1 MYGWIG
7 KNFYNH
13 RVILTSTIEY
23 DNFQRLRKFRLSG
36 FFFYVILKLSIVRRE
51 KRMKKSKNLKRIGA
65 VMLSLVLAVSTVFTT
80 TAVSEKKVS
89 AQAEIKNKKQLQRWA
104 LATKLLSDG
113 EKYFDQT
120 KADNKISDKTAAI
133 YTAIE
138 YIWNEDGNT
147 VPVNVFCD
155 SVKNYFAGCDD
166 FNAEKLAAIGEN
178 NYFEYKSGDSNVT
191 LKTMQAAGGTQEC
204 TYIGEKEHTDG
215 SKTMYGVW
223 TDPDPAPGDPETPY
237 YVALDIAEN
246 GQMTAYRKLKDGSQ
260 LNVDIYKFNENGD
273 YVVSYTTESGKAFIP
288 DEEEADFSY
297 NIQIIDKEKSETPIQ
312 FEDRTLE
319 DNSFN
324 LNLESE
330 DTSIVD
336 IDYHRIIAKDKKG
349 TTNIKYNIR
358 SAESG
363 NVIYSGS
370 IPSTV
375 YSISIDEENY
385 YGIYL
390 LPGES
395 RQVTANIEGYNGP
408 VSYQWISAEC
418 KIDNQL
424 GKTCKITVP
433 SKEGNPTIVVQ
444 AFTGDGEW
452 IGVKEEEIKV
462 ADCKLSF
469 SYRKFVGDH
478 SETASG
484 DTLKVGETYWFS
496 LDGASF
502 AWDYGN
508 GNDSKRQTFYT
519 MDFELN
525 GKHLIATDTEENL
538 SNDEL
543 SLSIG
548 AGGGF
553 PNRIIKPK
561 KAGTLTIT
569 GTIYRN
575 GNFFRDF
582 KKSYKVEGN
591 TPSPTPVNK
600 PTKPAK
606 VTVKKTTLKSAKNAK
621 GKKLVVKW
629 KKNTAGNGY
638 QIQYSISKKFAK
650 GNKTKTIS
658 KNKTTSYTIKKL
670 KKKKTYYVR
679 IRTYKKVSGKTYYSG
694 WSSVKKVKIKK

>member
-1 MYGWIG
+1 
-7 KNFYNH
+7 
-13 RVILTSTIEY
+13 
-23 DNFQRLRKFRLSG
+23 
-36 FFFYVILKLSIVRRE
+36 
-51 KRMKKSKNLKRIGA
+51 MKKSKNLKRIGA

-138 YIWNEDGNT
+138 YIWNEDGDA

-166 FNAEKLAAIGEN
+166 FNAEKLATIGKN
-178 NYFEYKSGDSNVT
+178 DYFEYNSGDSNVT
-191 LKTMQAAGGTQEC
+191 LKTMQAGGGTQEC

-288 DEEEADFSY
+288 DEEKAGFSY
-297 NIQIIDKEKSETPIQ
+297 NIQIIDEEKSKTPIQ

-363 NVIYSGS
+363 NVIY
-370 IPSTV
+370 
-375 YSISIDEENY
+375 
-385 YGIYL
+385 L

-408 VSYQWISAEC
+408 VSYQWTSAEC

-433 SKEGNPTIVVQ
+433 SKEGNPTIFVQ
-444 AFTGDGEW
+444 AFTDDGEW
-452 IGVKEEEIKV
+452 IGEKKEEITV

-478 SETASG
+478 SEAASG

-638 QIQYSISKKFAK
+638 QIQYSTSKKFAK

>member
-1 MYGWIG
+1 M
-7 KNFYNH
+7 
-13 RVILTSTIEY
+13 IEY
-23 DNFQRLRKFRLSG
+23 DNFQRLRKLG
-36 FFFYVILKLSIVRRE
+36 FLGLFFYVILKLSIVRRE
-51 KRMKKSKNLKRIGA
+51 KRMKKSRNLKGRIGA

-89 AQAEIKNKKQLQRWA
+89 AQAEIKNKKQLQKWA

-113 EKYFDQT
+113 EKYFDQS
-120 KADNKISDKTAAI
+120 KAENKISDKTAAI

-138 YIWNEDGNT
+138 YIWNEDVDT

-178 NYFEYKSGDSNVT
+178 NYFEYKSGDSKVT
-191 LKTMQAAGGTQEC
+191 LKTMQADGGTQEC

-215 SKTMYGVW
+215 LKTMYGVW
-223 TDPDPAPGDPETPY
+223 TDPDPAPGDPATPY

-246 GQMTAYRKLKDGSQ
+246 GQMTAYRKLEDGSQ
-260 LNVDIYKFNENGD
+260 LNVDIYEFNEDGA
-273 YVVSYTTESGKAFIP
+273 YVMSYTTASGKAFIP
-288 DEEEADFSY
+288 DGKEAGFSY
-297 NIQIIDKEKSETPIQ
+297 NIRIKDKEKSETPIE
-312 FEDRTLE
+312 FTDRTL
-319 DNSFN
+319 DGNSFN

-336 IDYHRIIAKDKKG
+336 TDYDRVTAKYKKG
-349 TTNIKYNIR
+349 TTNIKYNLK
-358 SAESG
+358 SAESD

-375 YSISIDEENY
+375 YSISIDEGNY

-395 RQVTANIEGYNGP
+395 RQVTANIEGYDGP

-418 KIDNQL
+418 KIDNPL
-424 GKTCKITVP
+424 GNTCKITAP
-433 SKEGNPTIVVQ
+433 SKEGNPKILVQ
-444 AFTGDGEW
+444 AFIKEGESEEP
-452 IGVKEEEIKV
+452 IGVKEEEITV
-462 ADCKLSF
+462 TDCKLSF

-478 SETASG
+478 SEAASG
-484 DTLKVGETYWFS
+484 DTLKVGEAYWFS

-508 GNDSKRQTFYT
+508 GNRDDSKRQTFYT

-538 SNDEL
+538 GNDEL

-553 PNRIIKPK
+553 PNRIITPK

-575 GNFFRDF
+575 GQFFRDVRQT
-582 KKSYKVEGN
+582 YKVEGN
-591 TPSPTPVNK
+591 TPSPTPSQPTPSVNK
-600 PTKPAK
+600 PTTPIK

-621 GKKLVVKW
+621 GKKIVVKW

-638 QIQYSISKKFAK
+638 QIQYSTSKKFAK

-694 WSSVKKVKIKK
+694 WSSVKKATIKK

>member
-1 MYGWIG
+1 
-7 KNFYNH
+7 
-13 RVILTSTIEY
+13 
-23 DNFQRLRKFRLSG
+23 
-36 FFFYVILKLSIVRRE
+36 
-51 KRMKKSKNLKRIGA
+51 MKKSKNLKRIGA

-155 SVKNYFAGCDD
+155 SVKNYFAGCD

-191 LKTMQAAGGTQEC
+191 LKTMQAGGGTQEC

-223 TDPDPAPGDPETPY
+223 TDPDSAPGDPETPY

-288 DEEEADFSY
+288 DEEKAGFSY
-297 NIQIIDKEKSETPIQ
+297 NIQIIDEEKSKTPIQ

-408 VSYQWISAEC
+408 VSYQWTSAEC

-424 GKTCKITVP
+424 GKTCKNTAP

-508 GNDSKRQTFYT
+508 GNRNDSKRQTFYT

-525 GKHLIATDTEENL
+525 GKHLIATDTEKNL

-575 GNFFRDF
+575 GQFFRDF

-638 QIQYSISKKFAK
+638 QIQYSTSKKFAK

-679 IRTYKKVSGKTYYSG
+679 IRTYKKVSEKTYYSE

>member
-1 MYGWIG
+1 
-7 KNFYNH
+7 
-13 RVILTSTIEY
+13 
-23 DNFQRLRKFRLSG
+23 
-36 FFFYVILKLSIVRRE
+36 
-51 KRMKKSKNLKRIGA
+51 MKKSKNLKRIGA

-138 YIWNEDGNT
+138 YIWNEDGDA

-166 FNAEKLAAIGEN
+166 FNAEKLATIGKN
-178 NYFEYKSGDSNVT
+178 DYFEYNSGDSNVT
-191 LKTMQAAGGTQEC
+191 LKTMQAGGGTQEC

-223 TDPDPAPGDPETPY
+223 TDPDSAPGDPETPY

-273 YVVSYTTESGKAFIP
+273 YVVSYTTASGKAFIP

-319 DNSFN
+319 GNSFN

-336 IDYHRIIAKDKKG
+336 IDYDRIIAKDKKG

-363 NVIYSGS
+363 NVIY
-370 IPSTV
+370 
-375 YSISIDEENY
+375 
-385 YGIYL
+385 L

-408 VSYQWISAEC
+408 VSYQWTSAEC

-433 SKEGNPTIVVQ
+433 SKEGNPTIFVQ
-444 AFTGDGEW
+444 AFTDDGEW
-452 IGVKEEEIKV
+452 IGEKKEEITV

-478 SETASG
+478 SEAASG
-484 DTLKVGETYWFS
+484 DTLKVGEAYWFS

-508 GNDSKRQTFYT
+508 GNRNDSKRQTFYT

-525 GKHLIATDTEENL
+525 GKHLIATDTEKNL

-575 GNFFRDF
+575 GQFFRDF

-638 QIQYSISKKFAK
+638 QIQYSTSKKFAK

-679 IRTYKKVSGKTYYSG
+679 IRTYKKVSEKTYYSE

>member
-7 KNFYNH
+7 KSCYNH

-155 SVKNYFAGCDD
+155 SVKNYFAGCD

-191 LKTMQAAGGTQEC
+191 LKTMQAGGGTQEC

-223 TDPDPAPGDPETPY
+223 TDPDSAPGDPETPY

-273 YVVSYTTESGKAFIP
+273 YVVSYTTASGKAFIP

-297 NIQIIDKEKSETPIQ
+297 KIQIIDKEKSETPIQ

-319 DNSFN
+319 GNSFN

-336 IDYHRIIAKDKKG
+336 IDYDRIIAKDKKG

-363 NVIYSGS
+363 NVIY
-370 IPSTV
+370 
-375 YSISIDEENY
+375 
-385 YGIYL
+385 L

-408 VSYQWISAEC
+408 VSYQWTSAEC
-418 KIDNQL
+418 KIDKQL
-424 GKTCKITVP
+424 GKPCKITVP
-433 SKEGNPTIVVQ
+433 SKEGNPTIFVQ
-444 AFTGDGEW
+444 SFSDDGEW
-452 IGVKEEEIKV
+452 IGEKKEEITV

-478 SETASG
+478 SEAASG
-484 DTLKVGETYWFS
+484 DTLKVGEAYWFS

-508 GNDSKRQTFYT
+508 GNRNDSKRQTFYT

-561 KAGTLTIT
+561 KAGTITIT

-638 QIQYSISKKFAK
+638 QIQYSTSNKFAK

-679 IRTYKKVSGKTYYSG
+679 IRTYKKVSEKTYYSE

>member
-1 MYGWIG
+1 
-7 KNFYNH
+7 
-13 RVILTSTIEY
+13 
-23 DNFQRLRKFRLSG
+23 
-36 FFFYVILKLSIVRRE
+36 
-51 KRMKKSKNLKRIGA
+51 
-65 VMLSLVLAVSTVFTT
+65 MLSLVLAVSTVFTT

-89 AQAEIKNKKQLQRWA
+89 AQAEIKNKKQLQRQA

-138 YIWNEDGNT
+138 YIWNEDGDT
-147 VPVNVFCD
+147 VSVNVFCD

-178 NYFEYKSGDSNVT
+178 NYFEYKSGDSKVT

-408 VSYQWISAEC
+408 VSYQWTSAEC

-424 GKTCKITVP
+424 GKTCKITAP

-469 SYRKFVGDH
+469 SYRKFFGDH
-478 SETASG
+478 SEPASG
-484 DTLKVGETYWFS
+484 DTLKVGEAYWFS

-508 GNDSKRQTFYT
+508 GNRNDSKRQTFYT

-575 GNFFRDF
+575 GKFFRDV
-582 KKSYKVEGN
+582 KKSYKVEGNTPSPTPVEGN

-600 PTKPAK
+600 PTKPSQPATTTSTK
-606 VTVKKTTLKSAKNAK
+606 KPTQPTVSVKTTKLKSAKNAK
-621 GKKLVVKW
+621 GKKIVVKW

-638 QIQYSISKKFAK
+638 QIQYSTSKKFAK

>member
-1 MYGWIG
+1 MI
-7 KNFYNH
+7 
-13 RVILTSTIEY
+13 
-23 DNFQRLRKFRLSG
+23 
-36 FFFYVILKLSIVRRE
+36 
-51 KRMKKSKNLKRIGA
+51 
-65 VMLSLVLAVSTVFTT
+65 LAVSTVFTT

-138 YIWNEDGNT
+138 YIWNEDGDA

-166 FNAEKLAAIGEN
+166 FNAEKLATIGKN
-178 NYFEYKSGDSNVT
+178 DYFEYNSGDSNVT
-191 LKTMQAAGGTQEC
+191 LKTMQAGGGTQEC

-288 DEEEADFSY
+288 DEEKAGFSY
-297 NIQIIDKEKSETPIQ
+297 NIQIIDEEKSKTPIQ

-408 VSYQWISAEC
+408 VSYQWTSAEC

-538 SNDEL
+538 SNDEP

-591 TPSPTPVNK
+591 TPSPIPVNK

-638 QIQYSISKKFAK
+638 QIQYSTSKKFAK

>member
-1 MYGWIG
+1 
-7 KNFYNH
+7 
-13 RVILTSTIEY
+13 
-23 DNFQRLRKFRLSG
+23 
-36 FFFYVILKLSIVRRE
+36 
-51 KRMKKSKNLKRIGA
+51 MKKSKNLKRIGA

-138 YIWNEDGNT
+138 YIWNEDGDA

-166 FNAEKLAAIGEN
+166 FNAEKLATIGKN
-178 NYFEYKSGDSNVT
+178 DYFEYNSGDSNVT
-191 LKTMQAAGGTQEC
+191 LKTMQAGGGTQEC

-319 DNSFN
+319 GNSFN

-336 IDYHRIIAKDKKG
+336 IDYDRIIAKDKKG

-363 NVIYSGS
+363 NVIY
-370 IPSTV
+370 
-375 YSISIDEENY
+375 
-385 YGIYL
+385 L

-408 VSYQWISAEC
+408 VSYQWTSAEC

-433 SKEGNPTIVVQ
+433 SKEGNPTIFVQ
-444 AFTGDGEW
+444 AFTDDGEW
-452 IGVKEEEIKV
+452 IGEKKEEITV

-478 SETASG
+478 SEAASG
-484 DTLKVGETYWFS
+484 DTLKVGEAYWFS

-508 GNDSKRQTFYT
+508 GNRNDSKRQTFYT

-525 GKHLIATDTEENL
+525 GKHLIATDTEKNL

-575 GNFFRDF
+575 GQFFRDF

-638 QIQYSISKKFAK
+638 QIQYSTSKKFAK

>member
-1 MYGWIG
+1 MIIF
-7 KNFYNH
+7 KDSES
-13 RVILTSTIEY
+13 L
-23 DNFQRLRKFRLSG
+23 G
-36 FFFYVILKLSIVRRE
+36 FLGLFFYVILKLSIVRRE
-51 KRMKKSKNLKRIGA
+51 KRMKKSKNLKGKIGA

-89 AQAEIKNKKQLQRWA
+89 AQAEIKVKDQLQRWTV
-104 LATKLLSDG
+104 ATKLLPDS
-113 EKYFDQT
+113 EKYYDQS
-120 KADNKISDKTAAI
+120 KSDKKINDKTAAI

-138 YIWNEDGNT
+138 YIWNEDENKVSVG
-147 VPVNVFCD
+147 VFCD
-155 SVKNYFAGCDD
+155 SVRKYFAGCDD
-166 FNAEKLAAIGEN
+166 FNAEKLAAIGQN
-178 NYFEYKSGDSNVT
+178 DYFEYNSGDDYVT
-191 LKTMQAAGGTQEC
+191 LKTVAGGRTQEC
-204 TYIGEKEHTDG
+204 TYIGENENSDG

-223 TDPDPAPGDPETPY
+223 TDPDPAPGDPATPY

-246 GQMTAYRKLKDGSQ
+246 GQMTAYRKLEDGSQ
-260 LNVDIYKFNENGD
+260 LNVDIYEFNEDGA
-273 YVVSYTTESGKAFIP
+273 YVRSYTTSSGKAFIP
-288 DEEEADFSY
+288 DGKEAGFSY
-297 NIQIIDKEKSETPIQ
+297 SIQIRDKEKSETSIE
-312 FEDRTLE
+312 FTDRTL
-319 DNSFN
+319 DGNSFN

-336 IDYHRIIAKDKKG
+336 TDYDRVTAKYKKG
-349 TTNIKYNIR
+349 TTNIKYNLR

-375 YSISIDEENY
+375 YSISIGGENY

-395 RQVTANIEGYNGP
+395 RQVTANIEGYDGP

-418 KIDNQL
+418 KIDNPL
-424 GKTCKITVP
+424 GNTCKITAP
-433 SKEGNPTIVVQ
+433 SKEGNPKILVQ
-444 AFTGDGEW
+444 AFIKEGESEEP
-452 IGVKEEEIKV
+452 IGVKEEEITV
-462 ADCKLSF
+462 TDCKLSF

-478 SETASG
+478 SEAASG
-484 DTLKVGETYWFS
+484 DTLKVGEAYWFS

-508 GNDSKRQTFYT
+508 GNRDDSKRQTFYT

-538 SNDEL
+538 GNDEL

-553 PNRIIKPK
+553 PNRIITPK

-575 GNFFRDF
+575 GQFFRDVRQT
-582 KKSYKVEGN
+582 YKVEGN
-591 TPSPTPVNK
+591 TPSPTPSQPTPSVNK
-600 PTKPAK
+600 PTTPIK

-621 GKKLVVKW
+621 GKKIVVKW

-638 QIQYSISKKFAK
+638 QIQYSTSKKFAK

>member
-1 MYGWIG
+1 
-7 KNFYNH
+7 
-13 RVILTSTIEY
+13 
-23 DNFQRLRKFRLSG
+23 
-36 FFFYVILKLSIVRRE
+36 
-51 KRMKKSKNLKRIGA
+51 MKKSKNLKRIGA

-155 SVKNYFAGCDD
+155 SVKNYFAGCD

-191 LKTMQAAGGTQEC
+191 LKTMQAGGGTQEC

-223 TDPDPAPGDPETPY
+223 TDPDSAPGDPETPY

-273 YVVSYTTESGKAFIP
+273 YVVSYTTASGKAFIP

-336 IDYHRIIAKDKKG
+336 IDYDRIIAKDKKG

-408 VSYQWISAEC
+408 VSYQWTSAEC

-433 SKEGNPTIVVQ
+433 SKEGNPTIFVQ
-444 AFTGDGEW
+444 AFTDDGEW
-452 IGVKEEEIKV
+452 IGEKKEEITV

-478 SETASG
+478 SEAASG
-484 DTLKVGETYWFS
+484 DTLKVGEAYWFS

-508 GNDSKRQTFYT
+508 GNRNDSKRQTFYT

-525 GKHLIATDTEENL
+525 GKHLIATDTEKNL

-575 GNFFRDF
+575 GQFFRDF

-638 QIQYSISKKFAK
+638 QIQYSTSKKFAK

-679 IRTYKKVSGKTYYSG
+679 IRTYKKVSEKTYYSE

>member
-1 MYGWIG
+1 
-7 KNFYNH
+7 
-13 RVILTSTIEY
+13 
-23 DNFQRLRKFRLSG
+23 
-36 FFFYVILKLSIVRRE
+36 
-51 KRMKKSKNLKRIGA
+51 MKKSKNLKRIGA

-138 YIWNEDGNT
+138 YIWNEDGDA

-155 SVKNYFAGCDD
+155 SVKNYFAGCD

-191 LKTMQAAGGTQEC
+191 LKTMQAGGGTQEC

-223 TDPDPAPGDPETPY
+223 TDPDSAPGDPETPY

-273 YVVSYTTESGKAFIP
+273 YVVSYTTASGKAFIP

-319 DNSFN
+319 GNSFN

-336 IDYHRIIAKDKKG
+336 IDYDRIIAKDKKG

-363 NVIYSGS
+363 NVIY
-370 IPSTV
+370 
-375 YSISIDEENY
+375 
-385 YGIYL
+385 L

-408 VSYQWISAEC
+408 VSYQWTSAEC

-433 SKEGNPTIVVQ
+433 SKEGNPTIFVQ
-444 AFTGDGEW
+444 AFTDDGEW
-452 IGVKEEEIKV
+452 IGEKKEEITV

-478 SETASG
+478 SEAASG

-508 GNDSKRQTFYT
+508 GNRNDSKRQTFYT

-525 GKHLIATDTEENL
+525 GKHLIATDTEKNL

-575 GNFFRDF
+575 GQFFRDF

-638 QIQYSISKKFAK
+638 QIQYSTSKKFAK

-679 IRTYKKVSGKTYYSG
+679 IRTYKKVSEKTYYSE

>member
-1 MYGWIG
+1 
-7 KNFYNH
+7 
-13 RVILTSTIEY
+13 
-23 DNFQRLRKFRLSG
+23 
-36 FFFYVILKLSIVRRE
+36 
-51 KRMKKSKNLKRIGA
+51 
-65 VMLSLVLAVSTVFTT
+65 MLSLVLAVSTVFTT

-155 SVKNYFAGCDD
+155 SVKNYFAGCD

-191 LKTMQAAGGTQEC
+191 LKTMQAGGGTQEC

-223 TDPDPAPGDPETPY
+223 TDPDSAPGDPETPY

-273 YVVSYTTESGKAFIP
+273 YVVSYTTASGKAFIP

-319 DNSFN
+319 GNSFN

-336 IDYHRIIAKDKKG
+336 IDYDRIIAKDKKG

-363 NVIYSGS
+363 NVIY
-370 IPSTV
+370 
-375 YSISIDEENY
+375 
-385 YGIYL
+385 L

-408 VSYQWISAEC
+408 VSYQWTSAEC

-433 SKEGNPTIVVQ
+433 SKEGNPTIFVQ
-444 AFTGDGEW
+444 AFTDDGEW
-452 IGVKEEEIKV
+452 IGEKKEEITV

-478 SETASG
+478 SEAASG
-484 DTLKVGETYWFS
+484 DTLKVGEAYWFS

-508 GNDSKRQTFYT
+508 GNRNDSKRQTFYT

-525 GKHLIATDTEENL
+525 GKHLIATDTEKNL

-575 GNFFRDF
+575 GQFFRDF

-638 QIQYSISKKFAK
+638 QIQYSTSKKFAK

-679 IRTYKKVSGKTYYSG
+679 IRTYKKVSEKTYYSE

>member
-1 MYGWIG
+1 
-7 KNFYNH
+7 
-13 RVILTSTIEY
+13 
-23 DNFQRLRKFRLSG
+23 
-36 FFFYVILKLSIVRRE
+36 
-51 KRMKKSKNLKRIGA
+51 MKKSKNLKRIGA

-155 SVKNYFAGCDD
+155 SVKNYFAGCD

-191 LKTMQAAGGTQEC
+191 LKTMQAGGGTQEC

-223 TDPDPAPGDPETPY
+223 TDPDSAPGDPETPY

-273 YVVSYTTESGKAFIP
+273 YVVSYTTASGKAFIP

-319 DNSFN
+319 GNSFN

-336 IDYHRIIAKDKKG
+336 IDYDRIIAKDKKG

-363 NVIYSGS
+363 NVIY
-370 IPSTV
+370 
-375 YSISIDEENY
+375 
-385 YGIYL
+385 L

-408 VSYQWISAEC
+408 VSYQWTSAEC

-433 SKEGNPTIVVQ
+433 SKEGNPTIFVQ
-444 AFTGDGEW
+444 AFTDDGEW
-452 IGVKEEEIKV
+452 IGEKKEEITV

-478 SETASG
+478 SEAASG
-484 DTLKVGETYWFS
+484 DTLKVGEAYWFS

-508 GNDSKRQTFYT
+508 GNRNDSKRQTFYT

-525 GKHLIATDTEENL
+525 GKHLIATDTEKNL

-575 GNFFRDF
+575 GQFFRDF

-606 VTVKKTTLKSAKNAK
+606 VTVKKTTLKSAKN
-621 GKKLVVKW
+621 
-629 KKNTAGNGY
+629 
-638 QIQYSISKKFAK
+638 
-650 GNKTKTIS
+650 
-658 KNKTTSYTIKKL
+658 
-670 KKKKTYYVR
+670 
-679 IRTYKKVSGKTYYSG
+679 
-694 WSSVKKVKIKK
+694 

>member
-1 MYGWIG
+1 
-7 KNFYNH
+7 
-13 RVILTSTIEY
+13 
-23 DNFQRLRKFRLSG
+23 
-36 FFFYVILKLSIVRRE
+36 
-51 KRMKKSKNLKRIGA
+51 MKKSKNLKRIGA

-155 SVKNYFAGCDD
+155 SVKNYFAGCD

-191 LKTMQAAGGTQEC
+191 LKTMQAGGGTQEC

-223 TDPDPAPGDPETPY
+223 TDPDSAPGDPETPY

-273 YVVSYTTESGKAFIP
+273 YVVSYTTASGKAFIP

-319 DNSFN
+319 GNSFN

-336 IDYHRIIAKDKKG
+336 IDYDRIIAKDKKG

-363 NVIYSGS
+363 NVIY
-370 IPSTV
+370 
-375 YSISIDEENY
+375 
-385 YGIYL
+385 L

-408 VSYQWISAEC
+408 VSYQWTSAEC

-433 SKEGNPTIVVQ
+433 SKEGNPTIFVQ
-444 AFTGDGEW
+444 AFTDDGEW
-452 IGVKEEEIKV
+452 IGEKKEEITV

-478 SETASG
+478 SEAASG
-484 DTLKVGETYWFS
+484 DTLKVGEAYWFS

-575 GNFFRDF
+575 GQFFRDF

-591 TPSPTPVNK
+591 TPSPIPVNK

-638 QIQYSISKKFAK
+638 QIQYSTSKKFAK

-679 IRTYKKVSGKTYYSG
+679 IRTYKKVSEKTYYSE

>member
-1 MYGWIG
+1 
-7 KNFYNH
+7 
-13 RVILTSTIEY
+13 
-23 DNFQRLRKFRLSG
+23 
-36 FFFYVILKLSIVRRE
+36 
-51 KRMKKSKNLKRIGA
+51 MKKSKNLKRIGA

-155 SVKNYFAGCDD
+155 SVKNYFAGCD

-191 LKTMQAAGGTQEC
+191 LKTMQAGGGTQEC

-223 TDPDPAPGDPETPY
+223 TDPDSAPGDPETPY

-273 YVVSYTTESGKAFIP
+273 YVVSYTTASGKAFIP

-319 DNSFN
+319 GNSFN

-336 IDYHRIIAKDKKG
+336 IDYDRIIAKDKKG

-363 NVIYSGS
+363 NVIY
-370 IPSTV
+370 
-375 YSISIDEENY
+375 
-385 YGIYL
+385 L
-390 LPGES
+390 LQGES
-395 RQVTANIEGYNGP
+395 RQVTANFEGYNGP
-408 VSYQWISAEC
+408 VSYQWTSAEC

-433 SKEGNPTIVVQ
+433 SKEGNPTIFVQ
-444 AFTGDGEW
+444 AFTDDGEW
-452 IGVKEEEIKV
+452 IGEKKEEITV

-478 SETASG
+478 SEAASG
-484 DTLKVGETYWFS
+484 DTLKVGEAYWFS

-508 GNDSKRQTFYT
+508 GNRNDSKRQTFYT

-525 GKHLIATDTEENL
+525 GKHLIATDTEKNL

-575 GNFFRDF
+575 GQFFRDF

-638 QIQYSISKKFAK
+638 QIQYSTSKKFAK

-679 IRTYKKVSGKTYYSG
+679 IRTYKKVSEKTYYSE

>member
-1 MYGWIG
+1 
-7 KNFYNH
+7 
-13 RVILTSTIEY
+13 
-23 DNFQRLRKFRLSG
+23 
-36 FFFYVILKLSIVRRE
+36 
-51 KRMKKSKNLKRIGA
+51 MKKSKNLKRIGA

-155 SVKNYFAGCDD
+155 SVKNYFAGCD

-191 LKTMQAAGGTQEC
+191 LKTMQAGGGTQEC

-223 TDPDPAPGDPETPY
+223 TDPDSAPGDPETPY

-273 YVVSYTTESGKAFIP
+273 YVVSYTTASGKAFIP

-319 DNSFN
+319 GNSFN

-336 IDYHRIIAKDKKG
+336 IDYDRIIAKDKKG

-363 NVIYSGS
+363 NVIY
-370 IPSTV
+370 
-375 YSISIDEENY
+375 
-385 YGIYL
+385 L

-408 VSYQWISAEC
+408 DSYQWTSAEC

-433 SKEGNPTIVVQ
+433 SKEGNPTIFVQ
-444 AFTGDGEW
+444 AFTDDGEW
-452 IGVKEEEIKV
+452 IGEKKEEITV

-478 SETASG
+478 SEAASG
-484 DTLKVGETYWFS
+484 DTLKVGEAYWFS

-508 GNDSKRQTFYT
+508 GNRNDSKRQTFYT

-525 GKHLIATDTEENL
+525 GKHLIATDTEKNL

-575 GNFFRDF
+575 GQFFRDF

-638 QIQYSISKKFAK
+638 QIQYSTSKKFAK

-679 IRTYKKVSGKTYYSG
+679 IRTYKKVSEKTYYSE

>member
-1 MYGWIG
+1 
-7 KNFYNH
+7 
-13 RVILTSTIEY
+13 
-23 DNFQRLRKFRLSG
+23 
-36 FFFYVILKLSIVRRE
+36 
-51 KRMKKSKNLKRIGA
+51 MKKSKNLKRIGA

-155 SVKNYFAGCDD
+155 SVKNYFAGCD

-191 LKTMQAAGGTQEC
+191 LKTMQAGGGTQEC

-223 TDPDPAPGDPETPY
+223 TDPDSAPGDPETPY

-273 YVVSYTTESGKAFIP
+273 YVVSYTTASGKAFIP

-319 DNSFN
+319 GNSFN

-336 IDYHRIIAKDKKG
+336 IDYDRIIAKDKKG

-363 NVIYSGS
+363 NVIY
-370 IPSTV
+370 
-375 YSISIDEENY
+375 
-385 YGIYL
+385 L

-408 VSYQWISAEC
+408 VSYQWTSAEC

-433 SKEGNPTIVVQ
+433 SKEGNPTIFVQ
-444 AFTGDGEW
+444 AFTDDGEW
-452 IGVKEEEIKV
+452 IGEKKEEITV
-462 ADCKLSF
+462 SDCKLSF

-478 SETASG
+478 SEAASG
-484 DTLKVGETYWFS
+484 DTLKVGEAYWFS

-508 GNDSKRQTFYT
+508 GNRNDSKRQTFYT

-525 GKHLIATDTEENL
+525 GKHLIATDTEKNL

-575 GNFFRDF
+575 GQFFRDF

-638 QIQYSISKKFAK
+638 QIQYSTSKKFAK

-679 IRTYKKVSGKTYYSG
+679 IRTYKKVSEKTYYSE

>member
-1 MYGWIG
+1 
-7 KNFYNH
+7 
-13 RVILTSTIEY
+13 
-23 DNFQRLRKFRLSG
+23 
-36 FFFYVILKLSIVRRE
+36 
-51 KRMKKSKNLKRIGA
+51 MKKSKNLKRIGA

-155 SVKNYFAGCDD
+155 SVKNYFAGCD

-191 LKTMQAAGGTQEC
+191 LKTMQAGGGTQEC

-223 TDPDPAPGDPETPY
+223 TDPDSAPGDPETPY

-273 YVVSYTTESGKAFIP
+273 YVVSYTTASGKAFIP

-319 DNSFN
+319 GNSFN

-336 IDYHRIIAKDKKG
+336 IDYDRIIAKDKKG

-363 NVIYSGS
+363 NVIY
-370 IPSTV
+370 
-375 YSISIDEENY
+375 
-385 YGIYL
+385 L

-408 VSYQWISAEC
+408 VSYQWTSAEC

-433 SKEGNPTIVVQ
+433 SKEGNPTIFVQ
-444 AFTGDGEW
+444 AFTDDGEW
-452 IGVKEEEIKV
+452 IGEKKEEITV

-478 SETASG
+478 SEAVSG
-484 DTLKVGETYWFS
+484 DTLKVGEAYWFS

-508 GNDSKRQTFYT
+508 GNRNDSKRQTFYT

-525 GKHLIATDTEENL
+525 GKHLIATDTEKNL

-638 QIQYSISKKFAK
+638 QIQYSTSKKFAK

-679 IRTYKKVSGKTYYSG
+679 IRTYKKVSEKTYYSE

>member
-1 MYGWIG
+1 
-7 KNFYNH
+7 
-13 RVILTSTIEY
+13 
-23 DNFQRLRKFRLSG
+23 
-36 FFFYVILKLSIVRRE
+36 
-51 KRMKKSKNLKRIGA
+51 MKKSKNLKRIGA

-155 SVKNYFAGCDD
+155 SVKNYFAGCD

-191 LKTMQAAGGTQEC
+191 LKTMQAGGGTQEC

-223 TDPDPAPGDPETPY
+223 TDPDSAPGDPETPY

-273 YVVSYTTESGKAFIP
+273 YVVSYTTASGKAFIP

-319 DNSFN
+319 GNSFN

-336 IDYHRIIAKDKKG
+336 IDYDRIIAKDKKG

-363 NVIYSGS
+363 NVIY
-370 IPSTV
+370 
-375 YSISIDEENY
+375 
-385 YGIYL
+385 L

-408 VSYQWISAEC
+408 VSYQWTSAEC

-433 SKEGNPTIVVQ
+433 SKEGNPTIFVQ
-444 AFTGDGEW
+444 AFTDDGEW
-452 IGVKEEEIKV
+452 IGEKKEEITV

-478 SETASG
+478 SEAASG
-484 DTLKVGETYWFS
+484 DTLKVGEAYWFS

-508 GNDSKRQTFYT
+508 GNRNDSKRQTFYT

-525 GKHLIATDTEENL
+525 GKHLIATDTEKNL

-638 QIQYSISKKFAK
+638 QIQYSTSKKFAK

-679 IRTYKKVSGKTYYSG
+679 IRTYKKVSEKTYYSE

>member
-1 MYGWIG
+1 
-7 KNFYNH
+7 
-13 RVILTSTIEY
+13 
-23 DNFQRLRKFRLSG
+23 
-36 FFFYVILKLSIVRRE
+36 
-51 KRMKKSKNLKRIGA
+51 MKKSKNLKRIGA

-138 YIWNEDGNT
+138 YIWNEDGDA
-147 VPVNVFCD
+147 VPVNVFCN

-166 FNAEKLAAIGEN
+166 FNAEKLATIGKN
-178 NYFEYKSGDSNVT
+178 DYFEYNSGDSNVT
-191 LKTMQAAGGTQEC
+191 LKTMQAGGGTQEC

-288 DEEEADFSY
+288 DEEKAGFSY
-297 NIQIIDKEKSETPIQ
+297 NIQIIDEEKSKTPIQ

-408 VSYQWISAEC
+408 VSYQWTSAEC

-638 QIQYSISKKFAK
+638 QIQYSTSKKFAK

>member
-1 MYGWIG
+1 
-7 KNFYNH
+7 
-13 RVILTSTIEY
+13 
-23 DNFQRLRKFRLSG
+23 
-36 FFFYVILKLSIVRRE
+36 
-51 KRMKKSKNLKRIGA
+51 MKKSKNLKRIGA

-155 SVKNYFAGCDD
+155 SVKNYFAGCD

-191 LKTMQAAGGTQEC
+191 LKTMQAGGGTQEC

-223 TDPDPAPGDPETPY
+223 TDPDSAPGDPETPY

-273 YVVSYTTESGKAFIP
+273 YVVSYTTASGKAFIP

-319 DNSFN
+319 GNSFN

-336 IDYHRIIAKDKKG
+336 IDYDRIIAKDKKG

-363 NVIYSGS
+363 NVIY
-370 IPSTV
+370 
-375 YSISIDEENY
+375 
-385 YGIYL
+385 L

-408 VSYQWISAEC
+408 VSYQWTSAEC

-433 SKEGNPTIVVQ
+433 SKEGNPTIFVQ
-444 AFTGDGEW
+444 AFTDDGEW
-452 IGVKEEEIKV
+452 IGEKKEEITV

-478 SETASG
+478 SEAASG
-484 DTLKVGETYWFS
+484 DTLKVGEAYWFS

-508 GNDSKRQTFYT
+508 GNRNDSKRQTFYT

-525 GKHLIATDTEENL
+525 GKHLIATDTEKNL

-575 GNFFRDF
+575 GQFFRDF

-638 QIQYSISKKFAK
+638 QIQYSTSKKFAK

-679 IRTYKKVSGKTYYSG
+679 IRTYKKVSEKTYYSE

>member
-1 MYGWIG
+1 
-7 KNFYNH
+7 
-13 RVILTSTIEY
+13 
-23 DNFQRLRKFRLSG
+23 
-36 FFFYVILKLSIVRRE
+36 
-51 KRMKKSKNLKRIGA
+51 MKKSKNLKRIGA

-155 SVKNYFAGCDD
+155 SVKNYFAGCD

-191 LKTMQAAGGTQEC
+191 LKTMQAGGGTQEC

-223 TDPDPAPGDPETPY
+223 TDPDSAPGDPETPY

-273 YVVSYTTESGKAFIP
+273 YVVSYTTASGKAFIP

-319 DNSFN
+319 GNSFN

-336 IDYHRIIAKDKKG
+336 IDYDRIIAKDKKG

-363 NVIYSGS
+363 NVIYSES

-408 VSYQWISAEC
+408 VSYQWTSAEC

-433 SKEGNPTIVVQ
+433 SKEGNPTIFVQ
-444 AFTGDGEW
+444 AFTDDGEW
-452 IGVKEEEIKV
+452 IGEKKEEITV

-478 SETASG
+478 SEAASG
-484 DTLKVGETYWFS
+484 DTLKVGEAYWFS

-508 GNDSKRQTFYT
+508 GNRNDSKRQTFYT

-525 GKHLIATDTEENL
+525 GKHLIATDTEKNL

-575 GNFFRDF
+575 GQFFRDF

-638 QIQYSISKKFAK
+638 QIQYSTSKKFAK

-679 IRTYKKVSGKTYYSG
+679 IRTYKKVSEKTYYSE

>member
-1 MYGWIG
+1 MDW
-7 KNFYNH
+7 KCQNFKKKK
-13 RVILTSTIEY
+13 ILTFPQMRA
-23 DNFQRLRKFRLSG
+23 NFLC
-36 FFFYVILKLSIVRRE
+36 Y
-51 KRMKKSKNLKRIGA
+51 
-65 VMLSLVLAVSTVFTT
+65 
-80 TAVSEKKVS
+80 
-89 AQAEIKNKKQLQRWA
+89 
-104 LATKLLSDG
+104 
-113 EKYFDQT
+113 T

-155 SVKNYFAGCDD
+155 SVKNYFAGCD
-166 FNAEKLAAIGEN
+166 FNAEKLAA
-178 NYFEYKSGDSNVT
+178 
-191 LKTMQAAGGTQEC
+191 
-204 TYIGEKEHTDG
+204 IGEKEHTDG

-273 YVVSYTTESGKAFIP
+273 YVVSYTTASGKAFIP
-288 DEEEADFSY
+288 DEEADFSY

-319 DNSFN
+319 GNSFN

-336 IDYHRIIAKDKKG
+336 TDYDRITAKDKKG
-349 TTNIKYNIR
+349 TTNIKYNLR

-408 VSYQWISAEC
+408 VSYQWTSAEC

-424 GKTCKITVP
+424 GKTCKITAP
-433 SKEGNPTIVVQ
+433 SKEGNPTIFVQ
-444 AFTGDGEW
+444 AFTDDGEW
-452 IGVKEEEIKV
+452 IGVKKEEITA

-469 SYRKFVGDH
+469 SYRKFFGDH
-478 SETASG
+478 SEPASG
-484 DTLKVGETYWFS
+484 DTLKVGEAYWFS

-508 GNDSKRQTFYT
+508 GNRNDSKRQTFYT

-575 GNFFRDF
+575 GKFFRDV
-582 KKSYKVEGN
+582 KKTYKVEGN

-600 PTKPAK
+600 PTTPAK

-621 GKKLVVKW
+621 DKKLVVKW

-638 QIQYSISKKFAK
+638 QIQYSTSKKFAK

-679 IRTYKKVSGKTYYSG
+679 IRTYKKVSGKTYYSE

>member
-1 MYGWIG
+1 
-7 KNFYNH
+7 
-13 RVILTSTIEY
+13 
-23 DNFQRLRKFRLSG
+23 
-36 FFFYVILKLSIVRRE
+36 
-51 KRMKKSKNLKRIGA
+51 MKKSKNLKRIGA

-155 SVKNYFAGCDD
+155 SVKNYFAGCD

-191 LKTMQAAGGTQEC
+191 LKTMQAGGGTQEC

-223 TDPDPAPGDPETPY
+223 TDPDSAPGDPETPY

-273 YVVSYTTESGKAFIP
+273 YVVSYTTASGKAFIP

-319 DNSFN
+319 GNSFN

-363 NVIYSGS
+363 NVIY
-370 IPSTV
+370 
-375 YSISIDEENY
+375 
-385 YGIYL
+385 L

-408 VSYQWISAEC
+408 VSYQWTSAEC

-433 SKEGNPTIVVQ
+433 SKEGNPTIFVQ
-444 AFTGDGEW
+444 AFTDDGEW
-452 IGVKEEEIKV
+452 IGEKKEEITV

-478 SETASG
+478 SEAASG
-484 DTLKVGETYWFS
+484 DTLKVGEAYWFS

-508 GNDSKRQTFYT
+508 GNRNDSKRQTFYT

-525 GKHLIATDTEENL
+525 GKHLIATDTEKNL

-638 QIQYSISKKFAK
+638 QIQYSTSKKFAK

-679 IRTYKKVSGKTYYSG
+679 IRTYKKVSEKTYYSE

>member
-1 MYGWIG
+1 
-7 KNFYNH
+7 
-13 RVILTSTIEY
+13 
-23 DNFQRLRKFRLSG
+23 
-36 FFFYVILKLSIVRRE
+36 
-51 KRMKKSKNLKRIGA
+51 MKKSKNLKRIGA

-155 SVKNYFAGCDD
+155 SVKNYFAGCD

-191 LKTMQAAGGTQEC
+191 LKTMQAGGGTQEC

-223 TDPDPAPGDPETPY
+223 TDPDSAPGDPETPY

-273 YVVSYTTESGKAFIP
+273 YVVSYRSASGQAFIP

-319 DNSFN
+319 GNSFN

-336 IDYHRIIAKDKKG
+336 IDYDRIIAKDKKG

-363 NVIYSGS
+363 NVIY
-370 IPSTV
+370 
-375 YSISIDEENY
+375 
-385 YGIYL
+385 L

-408 VSYQWISAEC
+408 VSYQWTSAEC

-433 SKEGNPTIVVQ
+433 SKEGNPTIFVQ
-444 AFTGDGEW
+444 AFTDDGEW
-452 IGVKEEEIKV
+452 IGEKKEEITV

-478 SETASG
+478 SEAASG
-484 DTLKVGETYWFS
+484 DTLKVGEAYWFS

-508 GNDSKRQTFYT
+508 GNRNDSKRQTFYT

-525 GKHLIATDTEENL
+525 GKHLIATDTEKNL

-575 GNFFRDF
+575 GQFFRDF

-638 QIQYSISKKFAK
+638 QIQYSTSKKFAK

-679 IRTYKKVSGKTYYSG
+679 IRTYKKVSEKTYYSE

>member
-1 MYGWIG
+1 
-7 KNFYNH
+7 
-13 RVILTSTIEY
+13 
-23 DNFQRLRKFRLSG
+23 
-36 FFFYVILKLSIVRRE
+36 
-51 KRMKKSKNLKRIGA
+51 MKKSKNLKRIGA

-155 SVKNYFAGCDD
+155 SVKNYFAGCD

-191 LKTMQAAGGTQEC
+191 LKTMQAGGGTQEC

-223 TDPDPAPGDPETPY
+223 TDPDSAPGDPETPY

-273 YVVSYTTESGKAFIP
+273 YVVSYTTASGKVFIP

-319 DNSFN
+319 GNSFN

-336 IDYHRIIAKDKKG
+336 IDYDRIIAKDKKG

-363 NVIYSGS
+363 NVIY
-370 IPSTV
+370 
-375 YSISIDEENY
+375 
-385 YGIYL
+385 L

-408 VSYQWISAEC
+408 VSYQWTSAEC

-433 SKEGNPTIVVQ
+433 SKEGNPTIFVQ
-444 AFTGDGEW
+444 AFTDDGEW
-452 IGVKEEEIKV
+452 IGEKKEEITV

-478 SETASG
+478 SEAASG
-484 DTLKVGETYWFS
+484 DTLKVGEAYWFS

-508 GNDSKRQTFYT
+508 GNRNDSKRQTFYT

-525 GKHLIATDTEENL
+525 GKHLIATDTEKNL

-575 GNFFRDF
+575 GQFFRDF

-638 QIQYSISKKFAK
+638 QIQYSTSKKFAK

-679 IRTYKKVSGKTYYSG
+679 IRTYKKVSEKTYYSE

>member
-1 MYGWIG
+1 
-7 KNFYNH
+7 
-13 RVILTSTIEY
+13 
-23 DNFQRLRKFRLSG
+23 
-36 FFFYVILKLSIVRRE
+36 
-51 KRMKKSKNLKRIGA
+51 MKKSKNLKRIGA

-155 SVKNYFAGCDD
+155 SVKNYFAGCD

-191 LKTMQAAGGTQEC
+191 LKTMQAGGGTQEC

-273 YVVSYTTESGKAFIP
+273 YVVSYTTASGKAFIP

-319 DNSFN
+319 GNSFN

-336 IDYHRIIAKDKKG
+336 IDYDRIIAKDKKG

-363 NVIYSGS
+363 NVIY
-370 IPSTV
+370 
-375 YSISIDEENY
+375 
-385 YGIYL
+385 L

-408 VSYQWISAEC
+408 VSYQWTSAEC

-433 SKEGNPTIVVQ
+433 SKEGNPTIFVQ
-444 AFTGDGEW
+444 AFTDDGEW
-452 IGVKEEEIKV
+452 IGEKKEEITV

-478 SETASG
+478 SEAASG
-484 DTLKVGETYWFS
+484 DTLKVGEAYWFS

-508 GNDSKRQTFYT
+508 GNRNDSKRQTFYT

-525 GKHLIATDTEENL
+525 GKHLIATDTEKNL

-575 GNFFRDF
+575 GQFFRDF

-638 QIQYSISKKFAK
+638 QIQYSTSKKFAK

-679 IRTYKKVSGKTYYSG
+679 IRTYKKVSGKTYYSE
-694 WSSVKKVKIKK
+694 WSSMKKVKIKK

>member
-1 MYGWIG
+1 
-7 KNFYNH
+7 
-13 RVILTSTIEY
+13 
-23 DNFQRLRKFRLSG
+23 
-36 FFFYVILKLSIVRRE
+36 
-51 KRMKKSKNLKRIGA
+51 MKKSKNLKRIGA
-65 VMLSLVLAVSTVFTT
+65 VMLSL
-80 TAVSEKKVS
+80 
-89 AQAEIKNKKQLQRWA
+89 A

-138 YIWNEDGNT
+138 YIWNEDGDT
-147 VPVNVFCD
+147 VSVNVFCD

-178 NYFEYKSGDSNVT
+178 NYFEYKSGDSKVT

-408 VSYQWISAEC
+408 VSYQWTSAEC

-424 GKTCKITVP
+424 GKTCKITAP

-469 SYRKFVGDH
+469 SYRKFFGDH
-478 SETASG
+478 SEPASG
-484 DTLKVGETYWFS
+484 DTLKVGEAYWFS

-508 GNDSKRQTFYT
+508 GNRNDSKRQTFYT

-575 GNFFRDF
+575 GKFFRDV

-591 TPSPTPVNK
+591 TPSPTPVEGNTPSPAPVNK

-606 VTVKKTTLKSAKNAK
+606 VTVKTTKLKSAKNAK
-621 GKKLVVKW
+621 GKKIVVKW

-638 QIQYSISKKFAK
+638 QIQYSTSKKFAK

>member
-1 MYGWIG
+1 
-7 KNFYNH
+7 
-13 RVILTSTIEY
+13 
-23 DNFQRLRKFRLSG
+23 
-36 FFFYVILKLSIVRRE
+36 
-51 KRMKKSKNLKRIGA
+51 MKKSKNLKRIGA

-138 YIWNEDGNT
+138 YIWNEDGDA

-166 FNAEKLAAIGEN
+166 FNAEKLATIGKN
-178 NYFEYKSGDSNVT
+178 DYFEYNSGDSNVT
-191 LKTMQAAGGTQEC
+191 LKTMQAGGGTQEC

-288 DEEEADFSY
+288 DEEKAGFSY
-297 NIQIIDKEKSETPIQ
+297 NIQIIDEEKSKTPIQ

-408 VSYQWISAEC
+408 VSYQWTSAEC

-424 GKTCKITVP
+424 GKTCKITAP
-433 SKEGNPTIVVQ
+433 SKEVNPTIVVQ

-638 QIQYSISKKFAK
+638 QIQYSTSKKFAK

>member
-1 MYGWIG
+1 
-7 KNFYNH
+7 
-13 RVILTSTIEY
+13 
-23 DNFQRLRKFRLSG
+23 
-36 FFFYVILKLSIVRRE
+36 
-51 KRMKKSKNLKRIGA
+51 
-65 VMLSLVLAVSTVFTT
+65 
-80 TAVSEKKVS
+80 
-89 AQAEIKNKKQLQRWA
+89 
-104 LATKLLSDG
+104 
-113 EKYFDQT
+113 
-120 KADNKISDKTAAI
+120 
-133 YTAIE
+133 
-138 YIWNEDGNT
+138 
-147 VPVNVFCD
+147 
-155 SVKNYFAGCDD
+155 
-166 FNAEKLAAIGEN
+166 
-178 NYFEYKSGDSNVT
+178 
-191 LKTMQAAGGTQEC
+191 MQAGGGTQEC

-273 YVVSYTTESGKAFIP
+273 YVVSYTTASGKAFIP

-319 DNSFN
+319 GNSFN

-336 IDYHRIIAKDKKG
+336 IDYDRITAKDKKG

-363 NVIYSGS
+363 NVIYSES

-408 VSYQWISAEC
+408 VSYQWTSAEC

-424 GKTCKITVP
+424 GKTCKITAP
-433 SKEGNPTIVVQ
+433 SKEGNPKILVQ
-444 AFTGDGEW
+444 AFIKEGESEEW
-452 IGVKEEEIKV
+452 IGVKEEEITV

-478 SETASG
+478 SEPASG
-484 DTLKVGETYWFS
+484 DTLKVGEAYWFS

-508 GNDSKRQTFYT
+508 GNRNDSKRQTFYT
-519 MDFELN
+519 VDFELN

-575 GNFFRDF
+575 GKFFRDV
-582 KKSYKVEGN
+582 KKTYKVEGN

-600 PTKPAK
+600 PTTPAK
-606 VTVKKTTLKSAKNAK
+606 VTVKKTTLKSAKN
-621 GKKLVVKW
+621 
-629 KKNTAGNGY
+629 
-638 QIQYSISKKFAK
+638 AK

-679 IRTYKKVSGKTYYSG
+679 IRTYKKVSGKTYYSE

>member
-1 MYGWIG
+1 
-7 KNFYNH
+7 
-13 RVILTSTIEY
+13 
-23 DNFQRLRKFRLSG
+23 
-36 FFFYVILKLSIVRRE
+36 
-51 KRMKKSKNLKRIGA
+51 MKKSKNLKRIGA

-138 YIWNEDGNT
+138 YIWNEDGDT
-147 VPVNVFCD
+147 VSVNVFCD
-155 SVKNYFAGCDD
+155 SVKNYFAGCD

-191 LKTMQAAGGTQEC
+191 LKTMQAGGGTQEC

-223 TDPDPAPGDPETPY
+223 TDPDSAPGDPETPY

-273 YVVSYTTESGKAFIP
+273 YVVSYTTASGKAFIP

-319 DNSFN
+319 GNSFN

-336 IDYHRIIAKDKKG
+336 IDYDRIIAKDKKG

-363 NVIYSGS
+363 NVIY
-370 IPSTV
+370 
-375 YSISIDEENY
+375 
-385 YGIYL
+385 L

-408 VSYQWISAEC
+408 VSYQWTSAEC

-433 SKEGNPTIVVQ
+433 SKEGNPTIFVQ
-444 AFTGDGEW
+444 AFTDDGEW
-452 IGVKEEEIKV
+452 IGEKKEEITV

-478 SETASG
+478 SEAASG
-484 DTLKVGETYWFS
+484 DTLKVGEAYWFS

-508 GNDSKRQTFYT
+508 GNRNDSKRQTFYT

-525 GKHLIATDTEENL
+525 GKHLIATDTEKNL

-575 GNFFRDF
+575 GQFFRDF

-638 QIQYSISKKFAK
+638 QIQYSTSKKFAK

>member
-1 MYGWIG
+1 
-7 KNFYNH
+7 
-13 RVILTSTIEY
+13 
-23 DNFQRLRKFRLSG
+23 
-36 FFFYVILKLSIVRRE
+36 
-51 KRMKKSKNLKRIGA
+51 MKKSKNLKRIGA

-155 SVKNYFAGCDD
+155 SVKNYFAGCD

-178 NYFEYKSGDSNVT
+178 NYFEYKSGDSSVT
-191 LKTMQAAGGTQEC
+191 LKTMQAGGGTQEC

-223 TDPDPAPGDPETPY
+223 TDPDSAPGDPETPY

-273 YVVSYTTESGKAFIP
+273 YVVSYTTASGKAFIP

-319 DNSFN
+319 GNSFN

-336 IDYHRIIAKDKKG
+336 IDYDRIIAKDKKG

-363 NVIYSGS
+363 NVIY
-370 IPSTV
+370 
-375 YSISIDEENY
+375 
-385 YGIYL
+385 L

-408 VSYQWISAEC
+408 VSYQWTSAEC

-433 SKEGNPTIVVQ
+433 SKEGNPTIFVQ
-444 AFTGDGEW
+444 AFTDDGEW
-452 IGVKEEEIKV
+452 IGEKKEEITV

-478 SETASG
+478 SEAASG
-484 DTLKVGETYWFS
+484 DTLKVGEAYWFS

-508 GNDSKRQTFYT
+508 GNRNDSKRQTFYT

-525 GKHLIATDTEENL
+525 GKHLIATDTEKNL

-575 GNFFRDF
+575 GQFFRDF

-638 QIQYSISKKFAK
+638 QIQYSTSKKFAK

-679 IRTYKKVSGKTYYSG
+679 IRTYKKVSEKTYYSE

>member
-1 MYGWIG
+1 
-7 KNFYNH
+7 
-13 RVILTSTIEY
+13 
-23 DNFQRLRKFRLSG
+23 
-36 FFFYVILKLSIVRRE
+36 
-51 KRMKKSKNLKRIGA
+51 MKKSKNLKRIGA

-89 AQAEIKNKKQLQRWA
+89 AQAEIKNKKQLQKWA

-113 EKYFDQT
+113 EKYFDQS
-120 KADNKISDKTAAI
+120 KAENKISDRTAAI

-138 YIWNEDGNT
+138 YIWNEGGNT
-147 VPVNVFCD
+147 VPVNIFCD
-155 SVKNYFAGCDD
+155 SVKDYFAGCD
-166 FNAEKLAAIGEN
+166 FNAEKLVAIGQN
-178 NYFEYKSGDSNVT
+178 DYFEYNSGDDYVT
-191 LKTMQAAGGTQEC
+191 LKTVAGGPTQEC
-204 TYIGEKEHTDG
+204 TYIGENENSDG

-223 TDPDPAPGDPETPY
+223 TDPDPAPGDPATPY

-246 GQMTAYRKLKDGSQ
+246 GQMTAYRKLEDGSQ
-260 LNVDIYKFNENGD
+260 LNVDIYEFNENGA
-273 YVVSYTTESGKAFIP
+273 YVRSYTTTSGKAFIP
-288 DEEEADFSY
+288 DGKEAGFSY
-297 NIQIIDKEKSETPIQ
+297 NIQIIDKEKSETPIE
-312 FEDRTLE
+312 FTDRTL
-319 DNSFN
+319 DGNSFS

-336 IDYHRIIAKDKKG
+336 TDYDRVTAKYKKG
-349 TTNIKYNIR
+349 TTNIKYNLR

-375 YSISIDEENY
+375 YSISIGAENY

-395 RQVTANIEGYNGP
+395 RQVTANIEGYDGP
-408 VSYQWISAEC
+408 VSYQWTSAEC

-424 GKTCKITVP
+424 GNTCKITAP
-433 SKEGNPTIVVQ
+433 SKEGNPKIFIQ
-444 AFTGDGEW
+444 AFIKEGESEEP
-452 IGVKEEEIKV
+452 IGVKEEEITV

-478 SETASG
+478 SEAASG
-484 DTLKVGETYWFS
+484 DTLKVGEAYWFT
-496 LDGASF
+496 LGGASF

-508 GNDSKRQTFYT
+508 GNRDDSKRQTFYT

-525 GKHLIATDTEENL
+525 GKHLIATDTEKNL

-553 PNRIIKPK
+553 PNRIITPK

-575 GNFFRDF
+575 GQFFRDVRQT
-582 KKSYKVEGN
+582 YKVEGN

-600 PTKPAK
+600 PTTPAK

-629 KKNTAGNGY
+629 GKNTAGNGY
-638 QIQYSISKKFAK
+638 QIQYSTSKKFAK

-694 WSSVKKVKIKK
+694 WSSVKKATIKK